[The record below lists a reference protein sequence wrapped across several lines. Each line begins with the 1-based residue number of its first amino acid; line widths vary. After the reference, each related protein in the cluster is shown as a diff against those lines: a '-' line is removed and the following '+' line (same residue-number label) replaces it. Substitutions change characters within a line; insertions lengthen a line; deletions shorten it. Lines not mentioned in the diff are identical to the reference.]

1 MVFRMAE
8 GSQFAALE
16 WRRDRALEPALIDAA
31 EAVTLDLFDTL
42 LFRRCGDAADFQR
55 RLAATSADL
64 FADPAE
70 PGWYPVLRRQA
81 EAAARSV
88 LPPGLGDVTI
98 EAIYRALPP
107 DLGRL
112 EALMAAEWMLEQ
124 AEIVV
129 NPFLLDLLQ
138 TLRRR
143 GTPVLLISDMYWGE
157 ARLEA
162 LLDGAGVA
170 RALYRQLLVSCERA
184 GSKADGRL
192 FDIARTLLPAT
203 DPARLLHI
211 GDDAHADV
219 AMPAARGWRT
229 IHYRAA
235 ARARQSLERESLLG
249 VPVPRAGIARRLAAQ
264 LAPDPAL
271 EDGFWFDIG
280 STILGP
286 VVDGFARWLLADCY
300 ARGIRRIAPILRE
313 GAVFARV
320 LRQHAAAAGLN
331 VETEPVHLSR
341 QALYL
346 PTLERF
352 DREHL
357 QRFGSASVY
366 RTLGHLFARHLLPD
380 CPEEL
385 APFRDCP
392 VVELIG
398 AHLGGGR
405 TVFDA
410 ASDLLLAPDSI
421 ARIEQAAQDQR
432 ALLLDY
438 LAGRWHDHER
448 VATVDFGA
456 NGTMNL
462 ALHQLR
468 GIGDRW
474 RLDHYFL
481 YGTVNLAAKR
491 VRGMSARVFTPV
503 DEPGLRQADTVNRCP
518 LFLELLLN
526 GLEATTLRYRRNA
539 AGRAEPITEVPI
551 TDPVQQEK
559 MRAVHAGIDAYVA
572 LAAAQTPFDPEIL
585 PDREAG
591 RRALGLLHRLVH
603 LPTVEEARRLGDL
616 FYDYNDEGVAR
627 QIVDAAGLDA
637 VARLDAIGQPYLVKL
652 AALARRAVV
661 QWPEGAL
668 TRHDPEI
675 VMALHLGADADFGH
689 GLVCR
694 LLLARLAA
702 AEERSVILFAA
713 GGEGGMGPAFL
724 ALAAEAG
731 IAVETYLDYF
741 PDRVGHSFHGIPT
754 LTLDRLPT
762 APARAYA
769 IVSTGYGETI
779 EAQLRARPGAHD
791 DRYYRPA

>member
-1 MVFRMAE
+1 MAE
-8 GSQFAALE
+8 QSQSAAID
-16 WRRDRALEPALIDAA
+16 WRHDQALDPALIDAA
-31 EAVTLDLFDTL
+31 EAVTFDVFDTL
-42 LFRRCGDAADFQR
+42 LFRRCGDAADFQQ
-55 RLAATSADL
+55 RLVATATDL
-64 FADPAE
+64 FADRAE
-70 PGWYPVLRRQA
+70 TGWYPVLRRQA
-81 EAAARSV
+81 EAAARSA
-88 LPPGLGDVTI
+88 LPPGAGDVTI

-112 EALMAAEWMLEQ
+112 EALMAAEWALEQ
-124 AEIVV
+124 AEIVA
-129 NPFLLDLLQ
+129 NPFLLDLLHA
-138 TLRRR
+138 LRQRV
-143 GTPVLLISDMYWGE
+143 TPVLLLSDMYWGE

-162 LLDGAGVA
+162 LLDRAGVA
-170 RALYRQLLVSCERA
+170 RALYRQLLVSCDRA

-192 FDIARTLLPAT
+192 FDIAGALLPAT

-211 GDDAHADV
+211 GDNAHADV

-229 IHYRAA
+229 IHYRPA
-235 ARARQSLERESLLG
+235 ARARQRLERESLLG
-249 VPVPRAGIARRLAAQ
+249 VPAPRAGIARRLAAQ

-271 EDGFWFDIG
+271 EGGFWFDIG
-280 STILGP
+280 ATILGP
-286 VVDGFARWLLADCY
+286 VIDGFARWLLADCY
-300 ARGIRRIAPILRE
+300 AGGIRRIAPILRE

-320 LRQHAAAAGLN
+320 IRHYAAAAGLG
-331 VETEPVHLSR
+331 VVIEPVHLSR

-346 PTLERF
+346 PGLERF

-357 QRFGSASVY
+357 QRFASASVY
-366 RTLGHLFARHLLPD
+366 RTLGHLLARHLLPD

-385 APFRDCP
+385 APFRDRP

-398 AHLGGGR
+398 ADLGDGR

-410 ASDLLLAPDSI
+410 AADLLLAPDAV
-421 ARIEQAAQDQR
+421 ARIEAAAREQR

-438 LAGRWHDHER
+438 LAAQWHGQDR
-448 VATVDFGA
+448 IATVDFGA

-462 ALHQLR
+462 ALHQLG

-481 YGTVNLAAKR
+481 YGTGNLAAKR
-491 VRGMSARVFTPV
+491 MRGMSVRVFTPI
-503 DEPGLRQADTVNRCP
+503 DESGLRQADTVNRCP

-526 GLEATTLRYRRNA
+526 GVEATTLRYWRNA
-539 AGRAEPITEVPI
+539 VGRAEPVTEVPI
-551 TDPVQQEK
+551 VDPVQQEK

-572 LAAAQTPFDPEIL
+572 LAAAQTPFDPEM
-585 PDREAG
+585 PADREAG
-591 RRALGLLHRLVH
+591 RQALGLLHRLVH
-603 LPTVEEARRLGDL
+603 LPTAEEAQRLGDL

-627 QIVDAAGLDA
+627 QIVDAVGRDA

-652 AALARRAVV
+652 AALARRALV

-668 TRHDPEI
+668 TRHDPDS
-675 VMALHLGADADFGH
+675 VMALHLGAGADFGH

-702 AEERSVILFAA
+702 AGERSVILFAA

-731 IAVETYLDYF
+731 ITIEAYLDYF
-741 PDRVGHSFHGIPT
+741 PDRVGRSFHGIPT
-754 LTLDRLPT
+754 LTLDRLQA

-779 EAQLRARPGAHD
+779 EAQLRARPGAED
-791 DRYYRPA
+791 ERYYRPA